1 MQFILALPCVHLV
14 INHTSAYTVFY
25 LHSCFSKVSKNSVSR
40 GMPVSISIDSVKNL
54 QQSQFFTLQSSKNEM
69 TTEKRENNKKKND
82 SRKKEFE
89 FYHLLFH
96 FQFNMLILSRSM
108 HQINTVFYF
117 IYQLLIYSPLFCR
130 LFSKIFKEIIL
141 KLLFSSK

>member
-1 MQFILALPCVHLV
+1 MMQVQQHSSTKYSIP
-14 INHTSAYTVFY
+14 YTRVFC
-25 LHSCFSKVSKNSVSR
+25 LHGCFSKVSKNSVSR

-108 HQINTVFYF
+108 RQINTVFYF
-117 IYQLLIYSPLFCR
+117 IYQLLIYSPLFIDFSAKYSRR
-130 LFSKIFKEIIL
+130 LFL